1 MDHDGSTV
9 VGSRTGCV
17 KTVPSGA
24 TDAGPNPATDV
35 GDGEVITPDGPSGRV
50 VSVTVEKRVDG
61 PGSTDHAAEAW
72 ELKERIR
79 RNEGVLKQRKRFF
92 MDAYRRATT
101 HLLYLDDELVGFAT
115 ARRDGY
121 ILFLAVAPERRGEGF
136 GRRLVAEVAEE
147 HRTVTCHARATNER
161 ALDFYE
167 SVGFEIKR
175 RIDNYY
181 EDNGDAYYLRLGPDE
196 RLRDRLSE
204 LIRR

>member
-1 MDHDGSTV
+1 M
-9 VGSRTGCV
+9 
-17 KTVPSGA
+17 
-24 TDAGPNPATDV
+24 V
-35 GDGEVITPDGPSGRV
+35 GDDEVIMDAPASVAV

-61 PGSTDHAAEAW
+61 PGATDHADEAW
-72 ELKERIR
+72 ALKERIR
-79 RNEGVLKQRKRFF
+79 QREGVLKQRKRFF

-101 HLLYLDDELVGFAT
+101 HLLYLDDDLVGFAT
-115 ARRDGY
+115 VRRDGY
-121 ILFLAVAPERRGEGF
+121 ILFLAVAPERRSEGF

-147 HRTVTCHARATNER
+147 HRTVTCHARATNEL

-175 RIDNYY
+175 RIENYY

>member
-1 MDHDGSTV
+1 MV
-9 VGSRTGCV
+9 
-17 KTVPSGA
+17 
-24 TDAGPNPATDV
+24 TDD
-35 GDGEVITPDGPSGRV
+35 EVILDAPARVAV

-61 PGSTDHAAEAW
+61 PGATDYADEAW
-72 ELKERIR
+72 ALKERIR
-79 RNEGVLKQRKRFF
+79 RKEGVLKQRKRFF

-101 HLLYLDDELVGFAT
+101 HLLYFDDELVGFAT

-121 ILFLAVAPERRGEGF
+121 ILFLAVAPERRGEGL
-136 GRRLVAEVAEE
+136 GRRLVAEVAED
-147 HRTVTCHARATNER
+147 HRTVTCHARTTNER

-175 RIDNYY
+175 RIEGYY
-181 EDNGDAYYLRLGPDE
+181 EDDGDAYYLRLGPDE

>member
-1 MDHDGSTV
+1 MVADDAVIMDAHASV
-9 VGSRTGCV
+9 
-17 KTVPSGA
+17 A
-24 TDAGPNPATDV
+24 
-35 GDGEVITPDGPSGRV
+35 V

-61 PGSTDHAAEAW
+61 PGTTDHADEAW
-72 ELKERIR
+72 DLKERIR
-79 RNEGVLKQRKRFF
+79 QREGVLKQRKRFF

-101 HLLYLDDELVGFAT
+101 HLLYLDDDLVGFAT
-115 ARRDGY
+115 VRRDGY

-175 RIDNYY
+175 RIENYY